1 MRVLIFMLSFD
12 CTIRMDLYH
21 SHDPPGFVEVSM

>member
-12 CTIRMDLYH
+12 CPIRTDLYH